1 MPPNEFITV
10 TRSRCASC
18 DRIEERPGTHEKPPT
33 GWSWWVVSVGVPHDP
48 DYVRRRPAPVLSGL
62 FCESCTAPMLS
73 AVPQLRDHNAEKI
86 VIAEGAVSAADVER
100 MRQEWKASPID
111 G

>member
-1 MPPNEFITV
+1 
-10 TRSRCASC
+10 
-18 DRIEERPGTHEKPPT
+18 
-33 GWSWWVVSVGVPHDP
+33 
-48 DYVRRRPAPVLSGL
+48 
-62 FCESCTAPMLS
+62 MLS